1 MPPRFAYWTIIL
13 DGAPTSFRTKERDE
27 ILPLFNQLKAKNPGA
42 LLKWFSGGRLWD
54 SPEQAKELRGVEKV
68 RRFRDDRAQQMKAE
82 RENGEDPLAEFRR
95 QHGRPTDGRDDPSTR
110 DAGDGSLRAS
120 QPPPPP
126 GEAADE
132 PRLRSRPSSD
142 PLADFRRQHGRP
154 ADGSDQRPPA
164 PSAWSPDSGDTRP
177 PRAPRR
183 EGRGPGAPE
192 RRNKDWRPGGE
203 HKDPRDKYK
212 LPPGEARKRWKDRNL
227 GPRGPK
233 PFGSKPGGDRPFG
246 EKPRGPGGGRPFG
259 DRPQG
264 DRPQGDRP
272 YGDRPQGNRPPGDRP
287 YGDRPR
293 GPKPFGSKPGG
304 SRPFGS
310 KPGGDRPWSG
320 KPRGPGKPPG
330 GDRPWSGKPRGPGGG
345 RPFGDRPQGDR
356 PQGDRPYGDRPR
368 APKPFG
374 SKPGGDRPRGPK
386 PFGSKPGAGRPYAG
400 KPRGPG
406 KPPGGPRRKG

>member
-82 RENGEDPLAEFRR
+82 RESGEDPLAEFRR
-95 QHGRPTDGRDDPSTR
+95 LRGRPADGRDDPSILRQAQDRPEQSRGATR

-126 GEAADE
+126 GEG
-132 PRLRSRPSSD
+132 RPPSD
-142 PLADFRRQHGRP
+142 PLAEFRRQHGRP

-164 PSAWSPDSGDTRP
+164 PSAWAPDSADPRP

-183 EGRGPGAPE
+183 EGRPPGSPE
-192 RRNKDWRPGGE
+192 RRNRDWRPGGE

-233 PFGSKPGGDRPFG
+233 PFGSKPGGDRP
-246 EKPRGPGGGRPFG
+246 P
-259 DRPQG
+259 
-264 DRPQGDRP
+264 GDRP
-272 YGDRPQGNRPPGDRP
+272 YGDRPQGDRP
-287 YGDRPR
+287 FGDRPR

-304 SRPFGS
+304 
-310 KPGGDRPWSG
+310 DRPWG
-320 KPRGPGKPPG
+320 
-330 GDRPWSGKPRGPGGG
+330 GKPRGPGGG
-345 RPFGDRPQGDR
+345 RPFGDRPRGPKPFGSKPGGDR
-356 PQGDRPYGDRPR
+356 PWGGKPSGPGGGRPFGDRPR
-368 APKPFG
+368 GPKPFG
-374 SKPGGDRPRGPK
+374 SKPGGDRPRGGKPSGPGGGRPFGDRPRGPK
-386 PFGSKPGAGRPYAG
+386 PFGSKPGGDRSPRAG

>member
-82 RENGEDPLAEFRR
+82 RESGEDPLAEFRR
-95 QHGRPTDGRDDPSTR
+95 QRGRPADGRDDPSTR

-126 GEAADE
+126 GEAANED
-132 PRLRSRPSSD
+132 RLRSRPLSD

-164 PSAWSPDSGDTRP
+164 PPAWSPGSADTRP

-183 EGRGPGAPE
+183 EGRGPGAPD
-192 RRNKDWRPGGE
+192 RRGKDWRPGGE

-227 GPRGPK
+227 GPRVPK

-246 EKPRGPGGGRPFG
+246 DRPQGDRPFGDKPRGPGGGRPFG
-259 DRPQG
+259 DRPRG

-272 YGDRPQGNRPPGDRP
+272 F
-287 YGDRPR
+287 GDRPR
-293 GPKPFGSKPGG
+293 GPKPFGSK
-304 SRPFGS
+304 PFGS

-320 KPRGPGKPPG
+320 KPRGPG
-330 GDRPWSGKPRGPGGG
+330 GDRPFS
-345 RPFGDRPQGDR
+345 
-356 PQGDRPYGDRPR
+356 
-368 APKPFG
+368 
-374 SKPGGDRPRGPK
+374 DRPRGPK
-386 PFGSKPGAGRPYAG
+386 PFGSKPFGSKPGGDRPYSDRPRGPKPFGSKPFGSKPGGDRPYGGKPRGPKPFGAKPGGGRPYAG

>member
-82 RENGEDPLAEFRR
+82 RESGEDPLAEFRR
-95 QHGRPTDGRDDPSTR
+95 LRGRPADGRDDPSTR

-126 GEAADE
+126 GEG
-132 PRLRSRPSSD
+132 RPPSD
-142 PLADFRRQHGRP
+142 PLAEFRRQHGRP

-164 PSAWSPDSGDTRP
+164 PSAWGPDSADPRP

-183 EGRGPGAPE
+183 EGRAPGSPE
-192 RRNKDWRPGGE
+192 RRNRDWRPGGE

-233 PFGSKPGGDRPFG
+233 PFGSKPGGDRPPGDRPYGDRPQGDRPRGPKPFG
-246 EKPRGPGGGRPFG
+246 SKPGGDRPWGGKPRGPGGGRPFG
-259 DRPQG
+259 DRPGGPKPFGSKPGG
-264 DRPQGDRP
+264 DRPPR
-272 YGDRPQGNRPPGDRP
+272 DRP

-304 SRPFGS
+304 
-310 KPGGDRPWSG
+310 DRSL
-320 KPRGPGKPPG
+320 R
-330 GDRPWSGKPRGPGGG
+330 
-345 RPFGDRPQGDR
+345 
-356 PQGDRPYGDRPR
+356 
-368 APKPFG
+368 
-374 SKPGGDRPRGPK
+374 
-386 PFGSKPGAGRPYAG
+386 AG